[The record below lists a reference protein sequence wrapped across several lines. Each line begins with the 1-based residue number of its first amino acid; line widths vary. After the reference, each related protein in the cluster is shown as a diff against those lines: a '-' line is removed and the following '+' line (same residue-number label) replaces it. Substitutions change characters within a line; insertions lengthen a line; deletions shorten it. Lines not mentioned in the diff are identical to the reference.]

1 VNVGENTTTE
11 EVPMMPQSATKAA
24 NARAAALAGLPVVER
39 RLELAGIS
47 TAVLEGG
54 SGAPLVLLHG
64 PGEHAAKWLRVLP
77 GLTESH
83 RVVAPDLP
91 GHGATDVSDREL
103 DVARVLAWMSDL
115 VARTCSR
122 PPIVVGH
129 VLGGAIAARFA
140 ARQGARIRHLV
151 LADALGLVPFQPD
164 PAFGKALTEFVSQ
177 PDGESH
183 DRLWQHC
190 AFDLDR
196 LRDAMG
202 GQWERLRAYTLD
214 RAGVPGLA
222 QAQGALMEQFGL
234 PAIPAD
240 ELRAITVPTTLVWG
254 RHDLATPLRVAE
266 AASERYGWPL
276 VVIEDAADDPAMDRP
291 DAFTDVLRRI
301 P

>member
-1 VNVGENTTTE
+1 MN
-11 EVPMMPQSATKAA
+11 PQAATKRT

-54 SGAPLVLLHG
+54 SGTPLVLLHG

-77 GLTESH
+77 DLTERY

-91 GHGATDVSDREL
+91 GHGATEVSDAEL
-103 DVARVLAWMSDL
+103 DVERVLQWMSDL
-115 VARTCSR
+115 IARTCSR

-129 VLGGAIAARFA
+129 VIGGAIAARFA
-140 ARQGARIRHLV
+140 ARHGDRIRHLV
-151 LADALGLVPFQPD
+151 LADTLGLVPFQPA
-164 PAFGKALTEFVSQ
+164 PAFGRALMDFVSR

-196 LRDAMG
+196 LREAMG
-202 GQWERLRAYTLD
+202 GHWERLRAYTLD
-214 RAGVPGLA
+214 RAGAPGLA
-222 QAQGALMEQFGL
+222 QTQQALMEQFGL

-240 ELRAITVPTTLVWG
+240 DLRAIAVPTTLVWG
-254 RHDLATPLRVAE
+254 RHDLATPLPVAE
-266 AASERYGWPL
+266 AASERHGWPL